1 MAMRISGLKESLNI
15 LIIVRVKPMNKIT
28 PSQFLVENIDLLPKG
43 RVLDVAMG
51 NGRNAL
57 YLAQMGFQVA
67 GIDISNEAISLALE
81 NAKEYGIDL
90 EVMAGDLEG
99 DYQIDKEAY
108 DVIICF
114 NYLHRSLMPQIKAG
128 IRPGGMIVYE
138 TYLVDQPKFGKPRNP
153 DYLLKYNE
161 LLDIFRD
168 FRCLRYREGIIENR
182 KSVAGIVA
190 EKIA

>member
-1 MAMRISGLKESLNI
+1 MEIFGLKESQNI
-15 LIIVRVKPMNKIT
+15 IPIVRVKIMNKII
-28 PSQFLVENIDLLPKG
+28 PSRFLVENINLLPKG

-51 NGRNAL
+51 SGRNAL
-57 YLAQMGFQVA
+57 YLAQRGFQVA
-67 GIDISNEAISLALE
+67 GIDISNEAIALALE
-81 NAKEYGIDL
+81 NAKGYGLNL
-90 EVMAGDLEG
+90 EAEVGDLEE
-99 DYQIDKEAY
+99 DYHIDKEAY

-114 NYLHRSLMPQIKAG
+114 NYLHRSLMPQIKEG
-128 IRPGGMIVYE
+128 ICPGGMIVYE

-153 DYLLKYNE
+153 DYLLKHNE

-190 EKIA
+190 EKI